1 MLQTIRHKKS
11 AKGCAETGMIKDRE
25 GKMSQGIIKSSTF
38 IAAFGA
44 EYHLLGD
51 GRVRATLTMGA
62 ALQGPPGYAHGGSL
76 ASLLDEAMG
85 AASWFAGNRT
95 VSVHL
100 AFDYQRP
107 VALGAAV
114 QVFGQVDRREG
125 RKIFTS
131 GSILLADGS
140 IAVSA
145 SGIFVDAPAM
155 LGEASGFTLKTD
167 K

>member
-1 MLQTIRHKKS
+1 MN
-11 AKGCAETGMIKDRE
+11 
-25 GKMSQGIIKSSTF
+25 QGIVNSSIF

-44 EYHLLGD
+44 EYRLLED
-51 GRVRATLTMGA
+51 GRVRATVMIGA
-62 ALQGPPGYAHGGSL
+62 SLQGPPGYAHGGAL

-100 AFDYQRP
+100 DFDYKRP
-107 VALGAAV
+107 IALDAAV

-125 RKIFTS
+125 RKVFTS

-140 IAVSA
+140 LAVSA

-155 LGEASGFTLKTD
+155 LGEASGFTLMPD